1 MRQARTNTRR
11 NVDIKIGCETHNLG
25 MMLPSTAVKK
35 AHVMV
40 RDWVR
45 ARYYNC
51 GWNTEVT
58 ANVMIGGCVYASIWG
73 FKQNNAI
80 KIVHL

>member
-1 MRQARTNTRR
+1 MRLATTRTRR

-25 MMLPSTAVKK
+25 MMLPSVAVKK
-35 AHVMV
+35 AHVIV
-40 RDWVR
+40 RDRIR
-45 ARYYNC
+45 ARYYDC
-51 GWNTEVT
+51 GRNIEVT
-58 ANVMIGGCVYASIWG
+58 ANVMIGGSIYASIWG